1 METAMYNLKES
12 SVHVVAAE
20 CRTAVEDFDAA
31 YASSLRLAAD
41 TVEGLRGSGLP
52 SGQSQRLYRTFTESF
67 DNLLEGRKN
76 LVAAIGQLQV
86 IHKRSNQAET
96 SGGCPVPWDVQFFTN
111 AEGDAEADRTVA
123 EAPLVQANG

>member
-1 METAMYNLKES
+1 MYQIKES

-20 CRTAVEDFDAA
+20 CRTAVEDFDTA

-41 TVEGLRGSGLP
+41 TVDGLRGSGLP
-52 SGQSQRLYRTFTESF
+52 SGQSQRLFRTFTESF

-96 SGGCPVPWDVQFFTN
+96 SGGCPVPWDAAFFTT
-111 AEGDAEADRTVA
+111 AEGPMEADQIASERD
-123 EAPLVQANG
+123 LVQVNG

>member
-1 METAMYNLKES
+1 MYHLKES

-20 CRTAVEDFDAA
+20 CRTAVEDFDTA

-41 TVEGLRGSGLP
+41 TVDGLRGAGLP
-52 SGQSQRLYRTFTESF
+52 SGQSQRLYRTFSESF
-67 DNLLEGRKN
+67 DSLLEGRKN

-96 SGGCPVPWDVQFFTN
+96 SGGCPVPWEDLFVTGE
-111 AEGDAEADRTVA
+111 ASVEADRVVA
-123 EAPLVQANG
+123 ERVLVPANG